1 MGKKQMLKWIQHD
14 ILLGSLLARGVGFMN
29 KDWAD
34 LNKAMQLKLKKK
46 ETFSSGIEILVVMIK

>member
-34 LNKAMQLKLKKK
+34 LNTAMQLQLKKK
-46 ETFSSGIEILVVMIK
+46 ETFSSGIETLGYVRK